1 MLKLINKRKI
11 IEEIHMNV
19 STCNNEFD
27 PNISLAHNGMSQA
40 SRVDE
45 AQEKCSKL
53 ALNILPLVFLAGLAG
68 LVLLSI
74 SMPIVGVPLTCALI
88 CLGLGITTY
97 ARYRY
102 IGSLKEQLRQAKS
115 ELEVLRKNNTANPDG
130 FGSVNNFKI
139 DNQKLKISNLEKA
152 LSSFED

>member
-1 MLKLINKRKI
+1 MLKLFNKRKI
-11 IEEIHMNV
+11 IEEIHMSV
-19 STCNNEFD
+19 STYNNELN

-40 SRVDE
+40 SGVDE
-45 AQEKCSKL
+45 AQEKCDKI
-53 ALNILPLVFLAGLAG
+53 ALSILPLFFLAGLAG

-74 SMPIVGVPLTCALI
+74 SMPILGVPLTCVLT
-88 CLGLGITTY
+88 CLGITTY

-115 ELEVLRKNNTANPDG
+115 ELEVLRKNNTVNLDG
-130 FGSVNNFKI
+130 MGSVNTFKI
-139 DNQKLKISNLEKA
+139 HDQKLKISNLKKA